1 MRVTQSGRSSLA
13 WAHAAGFQTAIATVA
28 ILTAIS
34 GLIVWFRMPLRHW
47 AQ

>member
-1 MRVTQSGRSSLA
+1 MNRKDRVRTRAASVARISDLA
-13 WAHAAGFQTAIATVA
+13 LIVWFRIATVA

-34 GLIVWFRMPLRHW
+34 GMPPRHW